1 MAKSVEIKGGAKLDA
16 YLKTAA
22 KNLKKASTVR
32 VGFLEDATYP
42 DGTPVAYV
50 AAIQNFGS
58 GKIPPRPFF
67 SNMVAT
73 YGPTWPDKIA
83 SLLKATGMDAE
94 KTLAL
99 LGSDIA
105 ADLEQSILDTTG
117 PALSQIT
124 LMLRKMFWSNPEDI
138 TGKDVGEAAARVAA
152 GESTAGVPDKP
163 LEHTKQLLHSV
174 RSEVT

>member
-1 MAKSVEIKGGAKLDA
+1 VARAVEIKGGDKLDA
-16 YLKTAA
+16 YLREAA
-22 KNLKKASTVR
+22 KNLKKASSLR

-42 DGTPVAYV
+42 DGTPVATV
-50 AAIQNFGS
+50 AAFQNFGT

-67 SNMVAT
+67 SNMVAA

-83 SLLKATGMDAE
+83 KLLKATDFDAE

-99 LGSDIA
+99 LGQDIA

-152 GESTAGVPDKP
+152 GESVEGVPDKP
-163 LEHTKQLLHSV
+163 LEWSKTMLHSV